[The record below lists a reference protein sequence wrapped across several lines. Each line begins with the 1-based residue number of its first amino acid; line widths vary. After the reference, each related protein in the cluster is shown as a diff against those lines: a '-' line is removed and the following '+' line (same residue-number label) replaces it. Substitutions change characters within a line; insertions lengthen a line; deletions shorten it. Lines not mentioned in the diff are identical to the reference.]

1 MPSSAKSGTTRSST
15 ARASAARLDVLS
27 RLLAAVAGGYLA
39 ATAVAMAIAA
49 LWPGP
54 RAEGVM
60 AATLL
65 SFALYAGAVMWAFA
79 ARRARSAW
87 YGLLA
92 VAAAGALLA
101 RFLP

>member
-1 MPSSAKSGTTRSST
+1 MPSSAKSGTARSST

-39 ATAVAMAIAA
+39 ATAVAMAVAA

-87 YGLLA
+87 FGLLA

-101 RFLP
+101 RLLP